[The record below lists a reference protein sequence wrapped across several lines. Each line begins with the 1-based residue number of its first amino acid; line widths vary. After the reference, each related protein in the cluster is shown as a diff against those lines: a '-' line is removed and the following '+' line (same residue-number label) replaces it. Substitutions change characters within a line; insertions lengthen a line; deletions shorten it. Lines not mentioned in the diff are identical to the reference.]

1 MDPEFGNFDQLKH
14 KARSKSL
21 DASNFFPTDFLMRR
35 KIYFFNVLSLDWL
48 SKRLKK

>member
-21 DASNFFPTDFLMRR
+21 DAPNFFTAEFLFWVEN
-35 KIYFFNVLSLDWL
+35 FFCNVLCLVWL

>member
-21 DASNFFPTDFLMRR
+21 YASNFFHAEFL
-35 KIYFFNVLSLDWL
+35 FNVE
-48 SKRLKK
+48 KIIFAMNCV